1 MNHEQLSQ
9 MEVGQGFIA
18 ALDQSGGS
26 TPKALANYGVTENTF
41 KNEAEMFE
49 LVHQMR
55 TRIIKSPVFSSEHI
69 LGAILFE
76 KTMNSKID
84 DLYTADYLWQK
95 KHILPFLK
103 IDLGLAPLKD
113 GVSLMKPIENLND
126 ILEVAVSRNIFGTK
140 MRSVIKENNE
150 IGIKKIVEQQ
160 FEIALQILSYGLIPI
175 LEPEVDIAM
184 VDKVEAEIT
193 LKKYILENL
202 KLLPTDIK
210 VMFKLTIPST
220 VNFYRDLMLHPQVLR
235 VVALSG
241 GYLRS
246 DANEKL
252 ALNHGLIASFSRAL
266 LEGLNVNQS
275 EAEFDESLKKSIKDI
290 YKASIT

>member
-18 ALDQSGGS
+18 ALDRSGGS
-26 TPKALANYGVTENTF
+26 TPRALANYGVTEDAFN
-41 KNEAEMFE
+41 NEAEMFE

-55 TRIIKSPVFSSEHI
+55 TRIIKSPVFSSEHV

-103 IDLGLAPLKD
+103 VDLGLEPLND
-113 GVSLMKPIENLND
+113 GVSLMKPIDNLND

-150 IGIKKIVEQQ
+150 EGIKKIVEQQ
-160 FEIALQILSYGLIPI
+160 FEIGLKIVSYGLIPI
-175 LEPEVDIAM
+175 LEPEIDIAM
-184 VDKVEAEIT
+184 LDKAQAEIT

-202 KLLPTDIK
+202 KLLPKDVK

-220 VNFYRDLMLHPQVLR
+220 INFYRDLMLHPQVLR

-246 DANEKL
+246 EANEKL
-252 ALNHGLIASFSRAL
+252 ALDR
-266 LEGLNVNQS
+266 
-275 EAEFDESLKKSIKDI
+275 KSVV
-290 YKASIT
+290 